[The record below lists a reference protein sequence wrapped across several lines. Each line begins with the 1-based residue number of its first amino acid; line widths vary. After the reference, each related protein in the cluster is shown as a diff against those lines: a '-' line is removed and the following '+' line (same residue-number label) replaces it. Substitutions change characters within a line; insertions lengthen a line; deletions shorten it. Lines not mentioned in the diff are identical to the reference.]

1 MTTSKPKISIITI
14 NYNNAEGLRQTI
26 QSVLEQSYTAIE
38 YIVIDGAS
46 TDGSQLVVEE
56 FSSKLAY
63 ALSEADKGI
72 YNAMNKGIK
81 VATGDYL
88 LFLNSGDKLLGNDT
102 IERVVANGM
111 EADLVYGDLQFVDG
125 TKEWTWNLPETLTF
139 QTFYTS
145 TIAHPSTFI
154 KRALFVTVGL
164 YDEALKI
171 VSDWKFFL
179 LATAKHN
186 CSYKHIN
193 QVISAYNFD
202 GISSR
207 PENLIAIALERAEVL
222 AKEFPLFVPDYE
234 ELKQLKQEMKKINY
248 FIKVRKAVKKIFNQK

>member
-14 NYNNAEGLRQTI
+14 NYNNAEGLKQTI

-46 TDGSQLVVEE
+46 IDGGQLVVEE
-56 FSSKLAY
+56 FRPQLAY
-63 ALSEADKGI
+63 ALSEADTGI

-88 LFLNSGDKLLGNDT
+88 LFLNSGDKLLNTDT
-102 IERVVANGM
+102 VEHVVANGM
-111 EADLVYGDLQFVDG
+111 EADLVYGDLQFIDG

-154 KRALFVTVGL
+154 KRTLFDTVGL
-164 YDEALKI
+164 YDEELKI

-179 LATAKHN
+179 LATAKHS
-186 CSYKHIN
+186 CSYRHIN

-207 PENLIAIALERAEVL
+207 PENLSAIELERAKVL
-222 AKEFPLFVPDYE
+222 AKDFPLFVPDYE

-248 FIKVRKAVKKIFNQK
+248 FMKARKAVKKIFNQK